1 MALSDPQGVVG
12 FGRLIYPHSSA
23 LRASNEGYDKSDLL
37 AEVLIYRHSDEY
49 SVEATSHTTS
59 NLVIFATKKED
70 MRKLRSI
77 MVAALLLLFVSPQ
90 LLAEG
95 EQLRVMTF
103 NIRYDNKG
111 DSAQQ
116 WSLRKAG
123 VAQILNSQAIDLLGA
138 QEVLK
143 NQLDDLVA
151 MLPHHNFIG
160 VGRDDG
166 KEAGEYAPLFYDTR
180 RFQLKEGGYFWL
192 SETPEVASIGWD
204 AACARIV
211 TWGYFYDREAQQ
223 ELVCFNL
230 HLDHVGKVARRES
243 LALLTKHIAPFIQA
257 QIPVIVMGD
266 FNAAPS
272 EELMQHPLPLLD
284 SYLESPVKEGPSWSF
299 HNFGRIPLPERQRI
313 DYIFYSPLL
322 APINYQSIHPSNEE
336 GVCFLSDHTPVVVTF
351 GYNGERKKMAPTCS
365 TF

>member
-1 MALSDPQGVVG
+1 
-12 FGRLIYPHSSA
+12 
-23 LRASNEGYDKSDLL
+23 
-37 AEVLIYRHSDEY
+37 
-49 SVEATSHTTS
+49 
-59 NLVIFATKKED
+59 